1 MIISVCIEYEDL
13 KGVATINIHG
23 VSTIHCI
30 LTTCQQSWDLQRN
43 NTIYSLLLKGCRPLP
58 PTPGVRRPTCERQ

>member
-43 NTIYSLLLKGCRPLP
+43 NTIFITEGLP
-58 PTPGVRRPTCERQ
+58 PTAADPWCQKTNL